1 MGNSSSG
8 QADYDSGRDLAL
20 KGTLER
26 ILAFLLRWLLSGS
39 GQMLQLQIH
48 DFSGLAF
55 VCRIVLE
62 RLFTKFTKSGV
73 AIASN
78 RKSAF

>member
-1 MGNSSSG
+1 MNRAFFLILGNSPSD

-20 KGTLER
+20 KGTLEK
-26 ILAFLLRWLLSGS
+26 ILVFLLRWLLSGS

-55 VCRIVLE
+55 LCVG
-62 RLFTKFTKSGV
+62 LF
-73 AIASN
+73 
-78 RKSAF
+78 